1 MSPKKKWFDKA
12 MRLIK
17 GIQRCRG
24 LESSA
29 ASLYLH
35 TSHSGMHYPY
45 PCLGAGN
52 TSPLPLHTQL
62 HFRPVIYH
70 AICAQTRSHKE
81 AFTPASYQCPET
93 TAKKKG
99 IKNRRNIWMLRFF
112 VYLCTRNGTERPF
125 ECRKTLHSAG
135 KHTRR
140 RWCHSSVGRAKD

>member
-1 MSPKKKWFDKA
+1 MEAKGQCLRKKWFDKA

-29 ASLYLH
+29 ASLFICIPAIPACTTRIH
-35 TSHSGMHYPY
+35 ASARAIH
-45 PCLGAGN
+45 
-52 TSPLPLHTQL
+52 PLPLHTQL

-81 AFTPASYQCPET
+81 AFTTASYQCPET

-112 VYLCTRNGTERPF
+112 VYLCTRNGTKRSF
-125 ECRKTLHSAG
+125 RCLMTLHAVG
-135 KHTRR
+135 KHAR
-140 RWCHSSVGRAKD
+140 